1 MILYKQFNIINEIET
16 LIFTLFLKNFLLLK
30 YFLKTIEL
38 PNILEF
44 FKCIFFER

>member
-1 MILYKQFNIINEIET
+1 MIFYKQFNIINVNFY
-16 LIFTLFLKNFLLLK
+16 IFFHFFKLK
-30 YFLKTIEL
+30 YFLNATEL